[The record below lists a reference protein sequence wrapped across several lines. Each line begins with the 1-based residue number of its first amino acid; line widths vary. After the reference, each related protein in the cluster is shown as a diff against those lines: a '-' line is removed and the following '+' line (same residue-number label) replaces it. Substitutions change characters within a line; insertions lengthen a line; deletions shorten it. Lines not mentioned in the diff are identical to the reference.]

1 MSGSAGLRL
10 SPDPLSGEQRGPHG
24 GAVGPVAP
32 LPEPG
37 VRTQGAL
44 RGEASGSAGTAA
56 RNSVPLFF
64 RLSEGM
70 TVWDSIFK
78 FLSLGISQN
87 S

>member
-10 SPDPLSGEQRGPHG
+10 SPDPLSGEQSEPHG

-44 RGEASGSAGTAA
+44 RERPAGARGRLPGIPCHCFSGCQRG
-56 RNSVPLFF
+56 
-64 RLSEGM
+64 
-70 TVWDSIFK
+70 
-78 FLSLGISQN
+78 
-87 S
+87 